1 MNKEFNFTFK
11 DYYINITY
19 YLTGVVCASVRSD
32 DDYFTKKYIDY
43 TRTEIIEKVKQLI
56 NERTIKWK
64 HTKLKQEQL
73 I

>member
-11 DYYINITY
+11 DYHINITH

-43 TRTEIIEKVKQLI
+43 KRTEIIEKI
-56 NERTIKWK
+56 
-64 HTKLKQEQL
+64 KQEINQRTAK
-73 I
+73 